1 MNWGRGLNG
10 TSVILL
16 RFGCLVVLLLFFI
29 VLVFCG
35 LFRLRH
41 RTIPDGLTT
50 EIDQPVSAS
59 VVTVEGDLVALIQ
72 RTQTPNDRLTL
83 VRVNGQVQGIG
94 SLQRSLVRDDRVS
107 VYHRCVQEADG
118 VGVVLGGKKM

>member
-1 MNWGRGLNG
+1 M
-10 TSVILL
+10 
-16 RFGCLVVLLLFFI
+16 
-29 VLVFCG
+29 
-35 LFRLRH
+35 
-41 RTIPDGLTT
+41 
-50 EIDQPVSAS
+50 
-59 VVTVEGDLVALIQ
+59 EGDLVALIQ

-118 VGVVLGGKKM
+118 VGVVLRGKKM